1 LGRAVDGETIYLLD
15 TVLPPLFAIQTF
27 GSVKSY
33 AHRRTA
39 HREGALMRAI
49 RSAQLGDIIAE
60 LVFTQML
67 FPSNATPESPEPTA

>member
-1 LGRAVDGETIYLLD
+1 MLFGERFSVKLSLGHSSAAAVRDPD
-15 TVLPPLFAIQTF
+15 V

-67 FPSNATPESPEPTA
+67 FPSNATHESPEPTA